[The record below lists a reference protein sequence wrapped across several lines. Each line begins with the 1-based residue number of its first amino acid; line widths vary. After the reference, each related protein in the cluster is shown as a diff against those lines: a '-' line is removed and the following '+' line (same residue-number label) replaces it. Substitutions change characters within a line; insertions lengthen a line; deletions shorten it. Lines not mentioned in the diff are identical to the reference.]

1 MSEKLDEIRNSTW
14 RLFLSAQI
22 QVIRQIQEKLS
33 AAELPPLEWYD
44 VLWELKNTPDRRLR
58 LSELADRVLLSR
70 SNLTRL
76 LDRLEKKELLRREPC
91 PSDRRGT
98 FAVLTEAGAAM
109 QKKMWAIYS
118 QGIAEYF
125 GDRLSDEEVKVMQQ
139 MLKKILGA
147 IAIHQ

>member
-139 MLKKILGA
+139 LLKKILGA